1 MHFPFCE
8 FFRVIEEIFVTVAGN
23 PVNDQWSTFISI
35 LYGESTLQRDIRG
48 SGSGFS
54 PYSGPYGAI
63 ETKSFLGDASPQS
76 MPSSTTRGDLSS
88 HGIGVAQASRP
99 MYPFNLTL
107 SIRHITL

>member
-1 MHFPFCE
+1 MWTDSRSHPGRPFGDPSGRE
-8 FFRVIEEIFVTVAGN
+8 H
-23 PVNDQWSTFISI
+23 S
-35 LYGESTLQRDIRG
+35 DIRG

-107 SIRHITL
+107 YIRHITL